1 MPVSNGGSM
10 TKRNEVFQIMTHSKM
25 TVTSLV
31 VIIAAMV
38 LIVPQPAEAQPGSTN
53 SLVTVSDTAA
63 ATLLGPYFEVD
74 LSNPTGMNTIFSIN
88 NTGAVT
94 FLTFGNPP
102 MTFTDQNGP
111 TATLAHVV
119 IWSDLGVPV
128 FNFNVYLTG
137 FDVQLLD
144 MRQLLNGNLPQ
155 TASAGQDTSDKI
167 SPKGPFSQ
175 DINFAS
181 CNNQFAPAPTFNSI
195 AGLPPAAMTAAQV
208 TNLQTSLTGNPSPS
222 VSGKCAGAVHND
234 NIARGYITV
243 DTVNNCTNR
252 FPGDAGYIAPGGGGD
267 QTFQSFQLT
276 GEVFYVDQLHAVAR
290 GDTMVHIHAST
301 GDPLVSTA
309 GNYTFYG
316 RYTNW
321 NAADHRQPLPN
332 TFAARY
338 LSGNFAGD
346 PPATVSAAWGGGTVP
361 AGSTSL
367 VVWRD
372 SKTAQQYFVCGNLPS
387 PYPLGQEDIT
397 AFDEQEHPQVASGN
411 SLFAFGAAFPLATQ
425 VVRVGSAALPVSFN
439 SGWVYLDLS
448 NTINGNPNPP
458 SDPTAAQAW
467 VQVIEQNFNGFF
479 SVMHRAQAVDS
490 GTKAA
495 HTIIN

>member
-1 MPVSNGGSM
+1 MLVSNGGSM
-10 TKRNEVFQIMTHSKM
+10 TKRNEVFQIMTRSKM
-25 TVTSLV
+25 TVTSLAA
-31 VIIAAMV
+31 ITAAMV
-38 LIVPQPAEAQPGSTN
+38 LMGPPAEAQNVGPTN
-53 SLVTVSDTAA
+53 SLVTVSDTPA

-88 NTGAVT
+88 NTGAVSY
-94 FLTFGNPP
+94 FTFGNPP
-102 MTFTDQNGP
+102 MTFADQNGP
-111 TATLAHVV
+111 TAILAHVV

-128 FNFNVYLTG
+128 FNFNIYLTG
-137 FDVQLLD
+137 FDVQLID
-144 MRQLLNGNLPQ
+144 MRKVLNGNLPQ
-155 TASAGQDTSDKI
+155 TASAGQDSSDTI
-167 SPKGPFSQ
+167 SPKGMYSQ

-181 CNNQFAPAPTFNSI
+181 CTGQ
-195 AGLPPAAMTAAQV
+195 LPPAPLSAAQIA
-208 TNLQTSLTGNPSPS
+208 NLTTSLTGNPSAQN
-222 VSGKCAGAVHND
+222 GGMCAGAPHND

-243 DTVNNCTNR
+243 DTVDSCSTQS
-252 FPGDAGYIAPGGGGD
+252 PEDAGYI
-267 QTFQSFQLT
+267 QNIITFQSFQLT
-276 GEVFYVDQLHAVAR
+276 GEVFYVDQLHGIAR
-290 GDTMVHIHAST
+290 GDNMVPVHA
-301 GDPLVSTA
+301 DLNNPLVSTS

-316 RYTNW
+316 RYVNW
-321 NAADHRQPLPN
+321 NASDHRQPLPN

-338 LSGNFAGD
+338 LSGNFTGD
-346 PPATVSAAWGGGTVP
+346 PLPTVSAAWGGGTVP

-372 SKTAQQYFVCGNLPS
+372 SKTAQQYFACGSLPS

-397 AFDEQEHPQVASGN
+397 AFDEQEHPQTASGN

-425 VVRVGSAALPVSFN
+425 VVRVGSSALPVSFN

-458 SDPTAAQAW
+458 SDPAAAQGW

-495 HTIIN
+495 HIVIN